1 MTQSKYWRFD
11 INNQNRTSGSSGTA
25 GSSSSSSSSSSGQNQ
40 TGQAFLIIESNDQQS
55 AMQQAKQ
62 LLGNQQSQN
71 LTTPTQVDESTV
83 EQITNQT
90 TTV

>member
-11 INNQNRTSGSSGTA
+11 INNQNTSGSSTS
-25 GSSSSSSSSSSGQNQ
+25 GSSSSSSSSSSGQNY
-40 TGQAFLIIESNDQQS
+40 GQAFLIIESNDQQS

-62 LLGNQQSQN
+62 LLGTQQSQN
-71 LTTPTQVDESTV
+71 LNTPTQVDESTV
-83 EQITNQT
+83 EQFTNQT